1 MANIL
6 GILHRCSI
14 FEHGITFVAS
24 PRVRHGQP
32 GGRRFGLADGY
43 QDRRFLP
50 CAESRPL
57 EITNFIRDFRDR
69 SPAAAWS
76 AGCTDVC
83 VLPRVSRGDGFCLL
97 EVIVATTTLIVALSA
112 LAQLLSV
119 ATLATRGSRIMT
131 LAAVF
136 AQQKMEDLVP
146 RAAIGGV
153 GLGASPSDALARDVD
168 GYSDFVDASGIVVGL
183 GTTAPAAA
191 VYRRRWSIEPLSTS
205 PATLVLHVLVTDARG
220 PHAGDASAAQ
230 PGAAHIVSL
239 VRAVS

>member
-1 MANIL
+1 LCLRCAFAGATEVEADSAVPMAA
-6 GILHRCSI
+6 GIGRFCH
-14 FEHGITFVAS
+14 V
-24 PRVRHGQP
+24 PRP
-32 GGRRFGLADGY
+32 A
-43 QDRRFLP
+43 FLK
-50 CAESRPL
+50 
-57 EITNFIRDFRDR
+57 ITNFIRDFHDR
-69 SPAAAWS
+69 SRAAAWS
-76 AGCTDVC
+76 AGCTEGRMR
-83 VLPRVSRGDGFCLL
+83 PRVSSVDGFCLL

-119 ATLATRGSRIMT
+119 ATFATRSARTMT
-131 LAAVF
+131 LAAVL
-136 AQQKMEDLVP
+136 AQQKIEDLVP
-146 RAAIGGV
+146 RAALGGV
-153 GLGASPSDALARDVD
+153 GLGASPSDALDRDVD
-168 GYSDFVDASGIVVGL
+168 GYSDFVDASGVIVGV